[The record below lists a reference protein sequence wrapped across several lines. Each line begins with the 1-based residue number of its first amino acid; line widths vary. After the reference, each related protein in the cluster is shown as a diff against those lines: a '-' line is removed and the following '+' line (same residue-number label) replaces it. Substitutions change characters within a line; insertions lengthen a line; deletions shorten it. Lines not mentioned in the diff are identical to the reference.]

1 MLERLNGLQRATLVL
16 TAIITAMS
24 AAAPLFP
31 VLSRTVTGNAYNMA
45 VLTAVPF
52 LLTVCFLNERNSFA
66 IFTGKIFR
74 PLLIVLLLSE
84 RDLLADEEGAP
95 LRGYGRSRHS
105 GTPRAPRALRL
116 RDLH

>member
-31 VLSRTVTGNAYNMA
+31 VLSRTFTGSAYNMA

-74 PLLIVLLLSE
+74 PLLIVLLLSCSS
-84 RDLLADEEGAP
+84 RTFRTGPA
-95 LRGYGRSRHS
+95 GR
-105 GTPRAPRALRL
+105 
-116 RDLH
+116 